1 LIHSV
6 TLENGVTLLC
16 EPVPGVETCS
26 VGFWYPTG
34 SRDESAAER
43 GHAHFLEHMLFK
55 GTARRTARDIA
66 IEIDRVGGALN
77 AFTEKESTCY
87 YCSLPAEHLG
97 LAVDVLADMVTAATL
112 PAAEID
118 KEKAVVVS
126 EIEAAEDSPEEKGYQ
141 LFVESMWPQHG
152 LSAKVAGEP
161 DQVRSIERDALLD
174 YYRGRCAPANL
185 TVSVAGPVD
194 VPSLTA
200 SLGSLPVQGA
210 AVYAANRQAP
220 VERVERRFVRER
232 YHQAQLYLGASMPP
246 SGDIREYLAFVVLST
261 AFGESMSSRLFQ
273 RIREDEGLCYSVG
286 SFRTHYSD
294 TWSWTI
300 YATAVPDL
308 LKKLLLALN
317 REMVGLMNMPLTE
330 EEVRDAVNHLV
341 GSMVF
346 AKEEMET
353 RMRRMLGQLE
363 MFGRVT
369 EIDEAADLLRT
380 IEAADVAAVAA
391 KLIRP
396 GAVSLL
402 SYGTRNV
409 GELEKVSLDF

>member
-1 LIHSV
+1 MIQTVALD
-6 TLENGVTLLC
+6 NGVTLLC

-43 GHAHFLEHMLFK
+43 GQSHFLEHMLFK

-66 IEIDRVGGALN
+66 VEVDRVGGALN

-97 LAVDVLADMVTAATL
+97 LAVDVIADMVSSATL
-112 PAAEID
+112 SEAEIA
-118 KEKAVVVS
+118 KEKLVVIN
-126 EIEAAEDSPEEKGYQ
+126 EIEASEDSPDEKGYQ
-141 LFVESMWPQHG
+141 LYVESMWPKHELAG
-152 LSAKVAGEP
+152 KIAGET
-161 DQVRSIERDALLD
+161 DEVRSIERDALQVF
-174 YYRGRCAPANL
+174 YYSRCAPPNL

-194 VPSLTA
+194 IPALVTSL
-200 SLGSLPVQGA
+200 SSLPAASNGA
-210 AVYAANRQAP
+210 HVAERSAP
-220 VERVERRFVRER
+220 THHVERRFVPDR
-232 YHQAQLYLGASMPP
+232 YHQAQLYLGASMAPTT
-246 SGDIREYLAFVVLST
+246 DIRDYLAFVVLST

-273 RIREDEGLCYSVG
+273 RIREDEGLCYAVG

-300 YATAVPDL
+300 CATAVPDVLDRL
-308 LKKLLLALN
+308 LTALN
-317 REMVGLMNMPLTE
+317 RELVELMADPLSE
-330 EEVRDAVNHLV
+330 EEVRDAVSHIT

-346 AKEEMET
+346 AKEDMET
-353 RMRRMLGQLE
+353 RMRRMVGQRE

-380 IEAADVAAVAA
+380 IEAADVAAVATR
-391 KLIRP
+391 LIRP
-396 GAVSLL
+396 GAVSLF

-409 GELEKVSLDF
+409 RALRDVPLDF